1 VYSIVKGIRRY
12 RYISFQLKTTGQ
24 QGSPTES
31 ELIQALR
38 KQASD
43 LFSKDAKELGLWMI
57 RFDGARGILK
67 CNYQEKERAI
77 QLLLKLKNIGS
88 NHIKITTHACSGTIR
103 GLTDPQK
110 HSR

>member
-1 VYSIVKGIRRY
+1 V
-12 RYISFQLKTTGQ
+12 GQ
-24 QGSPTES
+24 QDSPTES

-43 LFSKDAKELGLWMI
+43 LFSKDAKELGLWLI
-57 RFDGARGILK
+57 RFDGTRGILK

-77 QLLLKLKNIGS
+77 QLLLLLKNMGS
-88 NHIKITTHACSGTIR
+88 NHVEITTHACSGTIR